1 MKNVDNVVCMVY
13 YMGKLYNK
21 SVKAKKNPV
30 YTTTLYTHNRNIY
43 TQPQHIH
50 KAQHIIYTQLHK
62 YKITC
67 EKNRHCDNMT
77 QLLFIV
83 SVVEVIHTLRI

>member
-21 SVKAKKNPV
+21 SVKAKNNPV
-30 YTTTLYTHNRNIY
+30 LLQPYTTTTTAL
-43 TQPQHIH
+43 
-50 KAQHIIYTQLHK
+50 YTQLHN

-67 EKNRHCDNMT
+67 EKN
-77 QLLFIV
+77 
-83 SVVEVIHTLRI
+83 